1 MNKKN
6 FFFDNYYSFFL
17 DLKKTYKEIIHKINF
32 FCNLIKKTN
41 RQKNK
46 ILFFGNE
53 GNEAIASHVAIDL
66 TK

>member
-1 MNKKN
+1 MNKKY

-17 DLKKTYKEIIHKINF
+17 DLIKLYKEIIHKKNF
-32 FCNLIKKTN
+32 FFNLIKKTN
-41 RQKNK
+41 RQKSK

-53 GNEAIASHVAIDL
+53 GNEAIACHVAIDL